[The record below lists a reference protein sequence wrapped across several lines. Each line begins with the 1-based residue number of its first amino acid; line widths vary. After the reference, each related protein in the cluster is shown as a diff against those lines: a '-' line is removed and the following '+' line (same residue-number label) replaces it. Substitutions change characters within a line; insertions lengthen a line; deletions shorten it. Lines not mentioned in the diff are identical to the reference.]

1 MVVDQDA
8 FETFLPS
15 SKVDHKGRRIG
26 YIVGLRE
33 MADGV
38 YAWVQN
44 GRSICGVF
52 NDFGVRQRS
61 RRFDTLEAAR
71 TWAYATAKQRI
82 ANL

>member
-1 MVVDQDA
+1 MTEA
-8 FETFLPS
+8 IETFLRS
-15 SKVDHKGRRIG
+15 GKRDSKGRHIG
-26 YIVGLRE
+26 FVVGLRE

-44 GRSICGVF
+44 ARSTPNGF
-52 NDFGVRQRS
+52 QDFGVIQRS

-82 ANL
+82 AKLA